1 LSSIAYR
8 LSRFRIALF
17 FALLLCFAASAA
29 PLPDRNFDE
38 LTLAVDTNL
47 YRFSQHTIMLQR
59 KHCLS
64 FAYSERNAV
73 CELRLYPKDGSPVQG
88 VELVESGGYTL
99 LDSLAYMEDD
109 RCYRGRV
116 RFADLFSNAQLSL
129 LFKLRVAQDDGSLR
143 DKLWEVPLFPYT
155 QTWAKIFTA
164 TDMLFV
170 GEEKSFEIE
179 SNHADNIKVS
189 GEWQTSNGID
199 YRLTYR
205 DGKLMLALLPR
216 ELGVRQL
223 EAALETLSPYMDDN
237 KKLRNDIAL
246 SSPAFTIKASRLAFL
261 SMDRKEI
268 TYDEGTRSKGVSVTI
283 DNHRQLQVGKT
294 YRIEDQETPGGSLIA
309 ELFTLKGLANDKV
322 LCKLTAFNLHR
333 NTEGYLYIKNGDV
346 PVFITNLDITPQMHI
361 TSIYLLHEGE
371 DWKPSVRVHP
381 GERVDVAIVGESL
394 HKAHFSWQDVENITS
409 DSVGQTEFRQQFKLI
424 VPMNINKKEIVLLNN
439 GQPSGKVLV
448 VDEYQRPRPFDYI
461 TLRYGYNSRVKV
473 NAVSSTIIS
482 RNVVRDFS
490 IMFNKDEI
498 DSRIKLYG
506 KQYVDIDVRVIGRK
520 GEIIE
525 IRSLKNQLICPDE
538 PSPRAAFYND
548 KADLNE
554 SININNLLGTKTS
567 SLDNFGRVQLEIKN
581 SEGKYSEPAFEKR
594 IEVVYQPRVIFDID
608 LSLPGGMM
616 IQNLGKSQSE
626 IAAMDNY
633 NTAYSDWVSAGSDPA
648 TRPKK
653 PSKPSFTDNLGGIS
667 IALIAQ
673 LRFTDDVKPGKEK
686 FYRVGAG
693 FLFLNTFNFQE
704 SAQRDLAVVV
714 LGSIYPLSSRRM
726 WNVPIHVG
734 VGYKIQDKIPFL
746 MISPGISV
754 SF

>member
-1 LSSIAYR
+1 
-8 LSRFRIALF
+8 
-17 FALLLCFAASAA
+17 
-29 PLPDRNFDE
+29 
-38 LTLAVDTNL
+38 
-47 YRFSQHTIMLQR
+47 
-59 KHCLS
+59 LS

-73 CELRLYPKDGSPVQG
+73 CELRLYPKENSPIQG
-88 VELVESGGYTL
+88 IELVASGGYTV
-99 LDSLAYMEDD
+99 LDSLAYMDD
-109 RCYRGRV
+109 ERCYRGRV

-129 LFKLRVAQDDGSLR
+129 LLNLSVAQDDGSLR
-143 DKLWEVPLFPYT
+143 VKLWEVPLFPYT
-155 QTWAKIFTA
+155 QTWAKIFPA
-164 TDMLFV
+164 SDMLFV
-170 GEEKSFEIE
+170 GEEKAFEVE
-179 SNHADNIKVS
+179 SNHADNIRVS
-189 GEWQTSNGID
+189 GDWQTSNGID
-199 YRLTYR
+199 YRIAYR
-205 DGKLMLALLPR
+205 DGKLLLALLPR

-223 EAALETLSPYMDDN
+223 EATLETLSPFLDEN
-237 KKLRNDIAL
+237 KKLRNDISL
-246 SSPAFTIKASRLAFL
+246 SSTAFTIKASRLAFL
-261 SMDRKEI
+261 SMDKKEI
-268 TYDEGTRSKGVSVTI
+268 TYDESARSKGVSVAI
-283 DNHRQLQVGKT
+283 DNHRQLQIGKT

-309 ELFTLKGLANDKV
+309 ELFTIKGLANDKV

-333 NTEGYLYIKNGDV
+333 NTEGYLYIKNGDA

-371 DWKPSVRVHP
+371 DWKPGVRVHP

-394 HKAHFSWQDVENITS
+394 HKARFSWLDVENITS
-409 DSVGQTEFRQQFKLI
+409 DTLGQTETRHQYKLV
-424 VPMNINKKEIVLLNN
+424 VPIDINKKEIVLLNN

-461 TLRYGYNSRVKV
+461 TLRYGYNTRVKV
-473 NAVSSTIIS
+473 NAVSSAIIS
-482 RNVVRDFS
+482 RSVVRDFS
-490 IMFNKDEI
+490 LAFNKDEI
-498 DSRIKLYG
+498 DSRVKLYG

-520 GEIIE
+520 GEIVE

-538 PSPRAAFYND
+538 PSPRAAFYTD
-548 KADLNE
+548 KVALNE
-554 SININNLLGTKTS
+554 NININNILSTKTN
-567 SLDNFGRVQLEIKN
+567 SLDNFGRIQLDIKN
-581 SEGKYSEPAFEKR
+581 SEGKYSEPTFEKH

-626 IAAMDNY
+626 IAAQEKYDTDY
-633 NTAYSDWVSAGSDPA
+633 AQWVLDGSHADTKP
-648 TRPKK
+648 TK

-693 FLFLNTFNFQE
+693 FLFINTFNFQE
-704 SAQRDLAVVV
+704 TAQRDLAVVV